1 MEECAGSEMGSV
13 ARGRDERRVI
23 VAVSASD
30 VEERQKVEGDLE
42 LISYRLLVATQAGAI
57 GIWDFDI
64 IENTLVWDDQMYR
77 LYGITPERFSGAYE
91 AWEEGLH
98 PDDLL
103 AEREKLQKA
112 IRGEAE
118 FDTEFRVVWPD
129 DGSIHFIKANAKV
142 LLDKSGRAI
151 RMIGT
156 NSDVT
161 ERRSRE
167 AELHLAKR
175 NAEAAAQAKSEFLA
189 NMSHEIRTPMNA
201 IIGMTELLLGTQQS
215 ETQREYQMMVR
226 SSADSLLAILND
238 ILDFSKIESGKLS
251 LDRSAFSLRD
261 RLGETMHLM
270 GVRAA
275 EKNLELAYRIETEV
289 PEMLIGDVGRIQQIL
304 LNLVGNAIKFTDS
317 GEVVV
322 EGALESRTR
331 DSVTLHF
338 QVRDTGIGIL
348 ADKREMI
355 FDSFTQAESSTT
367 RRFGGTGLG
376 LAISRQLVELM
387 NGRTWVESEPNVGST
402 FHFTLLLEV
411 QHHDSEA
418 PASVQTELVG
428 KNVILVDDNDTNR
441 LILEEMLLGWGMLPT
456 SCAGGL
462 EALEKLAG
470 SSRTGAFDVVLLDH
484 MMPEID
490 GLATASKITE
500 LLGEDAPPILMLSS
514 TDVLHEADTLNDLG
528 IAHRIRKPARASD
541 LRECLVALF
550 GGSRANAIDE
560 QRAVVRVEPA
570 LSMRVLVA
578 EDGKINQILATRIL
592 ENRGHRVTLA
602 SNGLEALECV
612 EVADFDVILMDVQMP
627 EMNGLEATAAIRR
640 REESIDGHVPIIAMT
655 ASAMKGDRERCLS
668 VGMDDYVSK
677 PVRPGE
683 LIAALEKFTPKV

>member
-1 MEECAGSEMGSV
+1 M
-13 ARGRDERRVI
+13 
-23 VAVSASD
+23 AVSASD

-57 GIWDFDI
+57 GIWDLDI

-161 ERRSRE
+161 ERRSKE

-215 ETQREYQMMVR
+215 ETQREYQIMVR

-317 GEVVV
+317 GEVVL

-355 FDSFTQAESSTT
+355 FDSFTQAESSTS

-411 QHHDSEA
+411 QQHDSAA
-418 PASVQTELVG
+418 PPSVAKELVG

-441 LILEEMLLGWGMLPT
+441 LILEEMLLGWGMFPT

-470 SSRTGAFDVVLLDH
+470 SSGTGAFDVVLLDY

-490 GLATASKITE
+490 GLATAREIAE

-514 TDVLHEADTLNDLG
+514 TDVVHEAETLNDLG

-541 LRECLVALF
+541 LREGLVELF
-550 GGSRANAIDE
+550 GGSRANAVGE
-560 QRAVVRVEPA
+560 QLDVVRVEPA
-570 LSMRVLVA
+570 ASMRVLVA

-602 SNGLEALECV
+602 SNGLEALDRV

-683 LIAALEKFTPKV
+683 LIAALEKFTPKA